1 MWTVNSECGKLDAVL
16 IQDSTESF
24 WEKRLP
30 FEGIESNLQYLPRC
44 VHPQMDGGHEQWVQ
58 LPKMLAGE
66 GVKVFEVTDILTK
79 ALGKATLKEK
89 RGIIKE
95 IWAGFS
101 KAPSPEELKL
111 EHLIYGY
118 PEVPYYDVKQDRVIL
133 PDFRRVAWPYSR
145 DTSFTTQVGTVICNM
160 RRYSRRYEVRVVK
173 LAYELDPILSEKV
186 EIVWDAN
193 EAGGVSTEPANV
205 EGGDTQI
212 VDHET
217 VAIGM
222 GQRSTLTGIK
232 RCAEELFKHDRD
244 GKISYICA
252 VQLPDYPA
260 LDYMHLDVTINH
272 PDEGRALVM
281 PYIWDTEVVKGMP
294 PKKLLLKTLEALRAQ
309 SDADYR
315 PMGPM
320 IHPDGFRDSG
330 RTIVYVNRG
339 GKPEPLRTEVSL
351 IDFLVKEGKLDADG
365 LMYVGGLP
373 EKENDVEHLYS
384 AFLEQSRGATNIVA
398 TRPKTVVAY
407 ERNKKTIG
415 VLRENGIKVLEWEDS
430 YLDLLGGPHCSTSPL
445 SRA

>member
-1 MWTVNSECGKLDAVL
+1 MWTVNSEYGKLDAVL
-16 IQDSTESF
+16 IQDSVESF

-44 VHPQMDGGHEQWVQ
+44 VHPQIEGGHDQWLQ
-58 LPKMLAGE
+58 LPKILGEE
-66 GVKVFEVTDILTK
+66 GVKVFEVNNILAK
-79 ALGKATLKEK
+79 ALEKATLKEK
-89 RGIIKE
+89 KVIIKE
-95 IWAGFS
+95 IWEGF
-101 KAPSPEELKL
+101 PSSPKPEELKL
-111 EHLIYGY
+111 EHFIYGY
-118 PEVPYYDVKQDRVIL
+118 PEAPYYDAKQDKVIL

-160 RRYSRRYEVRVVK
+160 RRYSRRHEVRVVK
-173 LAYELDPILSEKV
+173 LSYELDPTLSKHV

-193 EAGGVSTEPANV
+193 EAGGVTTEPPNV
-205 EGGDTQI
+205 EGGDTHI

-232 RCAEELFKHDRD
+232 RCAEELFRHDRE
-244 GKISYICA
+244 GKIRYVCA

-260 LDYMHLDVTINH
+260 LDYMHLDVTINY

-281 PYIWDTEVVKGMP
+281 PYVWDTEVVKGMP
-294 PKKLLLKTLEALRAQ
+294 PKRLLLKTLEALRAQ

-315 PMGPM
+315 PMGPL
-320 IHPDGFRDSG
+320 IHPDGFRHSG
-330 RTIVYVNRG
+330 RTTIYVNKG
-339 GKPEPLRTEVSL
+339 GKPESLRTEVSL

-373 EKENDVEHLYS
+373 EKENDVNHLYS
-384 AFLEQSRGATNIVA
+384 AFLEQARGAGNIVA
-398 TRPKTVVAY
+398 TRPKTVIAY
-407 ERNKKTIG
+407 ERNRKTIG
-415 VLRENGIKVLEWEDS
+415 VLRENGIKVHEWEDS

>member
-1 MWTVNSECGKLDAVL
+1 MWTVNSEYGKLDAVL
-16 IQDSTESF
+16 IQDSVESF

-30 FEGIESNLQYLPRC
+30 FEGIESSLQYLPRC
-44 VHPQMDGGHEQWVQ
+44 VHPQMDGGHEQWLQ
-58 LPKMLAGE
+58 LPKMLADE
-66 GVKVFEVTDILTK
+66 GVRVFEVAEILAK

-89 RGIIKE
+89 RAIIEE
-95 IWAGFS
+95 IWTGFPA
-101 KAPSPEELKL
+101 APKPEELKF

-118 PEVPYYDVKQDRVIL
+118 PEAPYYDAEQDRVVL

-160 RRYSRRYEVRVVK
+160 RRYSRRHEVRVVK
-173 LAYELDPILSEKV
+173 LAYELDPTLAKHV
-186 EIVWDAN
+186 EIVWNAN
-193 EAGGVSTEPANV
+193 EAGGVSTEPPNV

-212 VDHET
+212 VDEET

-232 RCAEELFKHDRD
+232 RCAEELFRHDRE
-244 GKISYICA
+244 GKIKYVCA

-260 LDYMHLDVTINH
+260 LDYMHLDVTINY
-272 PDEGRALVM
+272 PDAGRALVM
-281 PYIWDTEVVKGMP
+281 PYVWDTEVVKGMP
-294 PKKLLLKTLEALRAQ
+294 QKKLLLKTLEALRQQ

-320 IHPDGFRDSG
+320 IHPDGFRYGG
-330 RTIVYVNRG
+330 RTTIYVNKG
-339 GKPEPLRTEVSL
+339 GKPEPLCTEVSL

-373 EKENDVEHLYS
+373 EKENDVGHLYS
-384 AFLEQSRGATNIVA
+384 AFLEQARGAGNIVA
-398 TRPKTVVAY
+398 TRPKTVIAY
-407 ERNKKTIG
+407 KRNRKTID
-415 VLRENGIKVLEWEDS
+415 VLRENGIKVREWDDS

>member
-1 MWTVNSECGKLDAVL
+1 MWTVNSEYGKLDAVL
-16 IQDSTESF
+16 LQDSVESF

-30 FEGIESNLQYLPRC
+30 FEGIESSLQYLPRC
-44 VHPQMDGGHEQWVQ
+44 VHPQMEGGHEQWLQ
-58 LPKMLAGE
+58 LPKMLGEE
-66 GVKVFEVTDILTK
+66 GVKVFEVTNIIAK
-79 ALGKATLKEK
+79 ALEKATLKEK

-95 IWAGFS
+95 IWEGFPS
-101 KAPSPEELKL
+101 APKPEELKL

-118 PEVPYYDVKQDRVIL
+118 PEAPYYDEKQDRVVL
-133 PDFRRVAWPYSR
+133 PDFRRAAWPYSR
-145 DTSFTTQVGTVICNM
+145 DTSFTSQVGTVICNM
-160 RRYSRRYEVRVVK
+160 RRYSRRHEVRVVK
-173 LAYELDPILSEKV
+173 LAYELDPTLSKHV
-186 EIVWDAN
+186 DVVWDAN
-193 EAGGVSTEPANV
+193 EVLGVSTEPPNV

-212 VDHET
+212 VDGET

-232 RCAEELFKHDRD
+232 RCAEELFRHDRE
-244 GKISYICA
+244 GKIRYVCA

-260 LDYMHLDVTINH
+260 VDYMHLDVTINY
-272 PDEGRALVM
+272 PDVGRALVM
-281 PYIWDTEVVKGMP
+281 PYVWDTEVVKGMP
-294 PKKLLLKTLEALRAQ
+294 PKKLLLKTLEALRQQ

-320 IHPDGFRDSG
+320 IHSDGFKNGG
-330 RTIVYVNRG
+330 RTTVYVNKG

-365 LMYVGGLP
+365 LMYVGGTP
-373 EKENDVEHLYS
+373 KKENDVGHLYT
-384 AFLEQSRGATNIVA
+384 AFLEQARGAGNIVA
-398 TRPKTVVAY
+398 TRPKSVIAY

-415 VLRENGIKVLEWEDS
+415 VLRENGIKVREWEDS

>member
-1 MWTVNSECGKLDAVL
+1 ML
-16 IQDSTESF
+16 IQDSVESF

-44 VHPQMDGGHEQWVQ
+44 VHPQMDGGHEQWLQ
-58 LPKMLAGE
+58 LPNMLGEE
-66 GVKVFEVTDILTK
+66 GVKVFEVTNIIAK
-79 ALGKATLKEK
+79 ALEKATLKEK

-95 IWAGFS
+95 IWEGFPS
-101 KAPSPEELKL
+101 APKPEELKL

-118 PEVPYYDVKQDRVIL
+118 PEAPYYDEKQDRVVL
-133 PDFRRVAWPYSR
+133 PDFRRAAWPYSR
-145 DTSFTTQVGTVICNM
+145 DTSFTTQVGTVISNM
-160 RRYSRRYEVRVVK
+160 RRYSRRHEVRVVK
-173 LAYELDPILSEKV
+173 LAYELDTTLSKHIEV
-186 EIVWDAN
+186 IWDAN
-193 EAGGVSTEPANV
+193 EAAGVSTEPPNV

-212 VDHET
+212 VDGET

-222 GQRSTLTGIK
+222 GQRTTLTGIK
-232 RCAEELFKHDRD
+232 RCAEELFRHDRE
-244 GKISYICA
+244 GKIRYVCA

-260 LDYMHLDVTINH
+260 VDYMHLDVTINY
-272 PDEGRALVM
+272 PDAGRALVM
-281 PYIWDTEVVKGMP
+281 PYVWDTEVVKGMP
-294 PKKLLLKTLEALRAQ
+294 PKKLLLKTLEALRQQ

-320 IHPDGFRDSG
+320 IHPDGFKNGG
-330 RTIVYVNRG
+330 RTTVYVNKG

-365 LMYVGGLP
+365 LMYVGGTP
-373 EKENDVEHLYS
+373 EKENDVGHLYT
-384 AFLEQSRGATNIVA
+384 AFLEQARGAGNIVA
-398 TRPKTVVAY
+398 TRPKSVIAY